1 MIKSP
6 FYVVQ
11 DFLSPK
17 QCEEILHQYEV
28 KTPNTNL
35 VGDPIK
41 LEKTMEPA
49 KGQTL
54 IMQKLREHI
63 PLLETHYN
71 ATYRGTESLVIS
83 HYPEFHKA
91 PAQQAGCENSHYIK
105 KKWLKV
111 KDVDLTGIIWL
122 KEYNGEVPLDPRHEV
137 YGCKVEFPTYNFSLV
152 PQRGTLVI
160 FPAYPHFINCIS
172 PALVG
177 DCYQIK
183 VNIALSAKNGSMWL
197 YQPKD
202 FQANGTDFI
211 GSWFKDF
218 L

>member
-71 ATYRGTESLVIS
+71 AAYRGTESLVIS

-137 YGCKVEFPTYNFSLV
+137 YGGKIEFPTYDFSLV
-152 PQRGTLVI
+152 PQRGSLVI
-160 FPAYPHFINCIS
+160 FPAYPHFIHCIS
-172 PALVG
+172 PILVG
-177 DCYQIK
+177 DLYQIK

-197 YQPKD
+197 YQPKE